1 MIKPV
6 FTEKSLKDAKLGNYT
21 FKVAPRMNKNQIAV
35 EIAKIFDVKVVKVR
49 TMKTGGERGRNA
61 RGKNFSKLATK
72 KAIVTLKEGDKINI
86 FEEGKSK

>member
-1 MIKPV
+1 MIRPI

-21 FKVAPRMNKNQIAV
+21 FKVEPRMDKKRIAA
-35 EIAKIFDVKVVKVR
+35 EISKIFDVKVVRVR
-49 TMKTGGERGRNA
+49 TIKTGGEKGRKA

-72 KAIVTLKEGDKINI
+72 KAIVSLKEGDKINV

>member
-1 MIKPV
+1 MIRPI

-21 FKVAPRMNKNQIAV
+21 FKVEPRMDKKRIAA
-35 EIAKIFDVKVVKVR
+35 EISKIFDVKVVRVR
-49 TMKTGGERGRNA
+49 TIKTGGEKGRTA

-72 KAIVTLKEGDKINI
+72 KAIVSLKEGDKINV

>member
-21 FKVAPRMNKNQIAV
+21 FKVEPRMDKKRIAA
-35 EIAKIFDVKVVKVR
+35 EISKIFDVKVTRVR
-49 TMKTGGERGRNA
+49 TMKTGGEKGRNA
-61 RGKNFSKLATK
+61 KGKNFSKLATK
-72 KAIVTLKEGDKINI
+72 KAIVTLKEGDKISI

>member
-72 KAIVTLKEGDKINI
+72 KAIVIND
-86 FEEGKSK
+86 FFT